1 MQLLPDWRAVL
12 RHAWSVRLI
21 ILAGLFSGA
30 EVALPFFDGILD
42 VPAGVFAALSAA
54 ATCGAFIT
62 RIIAQKEFRP

>member
-21 ILAGLFSGA
+21 ILAGLFSGV
-30 EVALPFFDGILD
+30 EVALPFLDGVLD
-42 VPAGVFAALSAA
+42 VPAGVFAALSAV

-62 RIIAQKEFRP
+62 RIIAQKELHP

>member
-30 EVALPFFDGILD
+30 EVALPFLDGILD
-42 VPAGVFAALSAA
+42 VPGGVFAALSAA
-54 ATCGAFIT
+54 ATCAAFIT
-62 RIIAQKEFRP
+62 RILAQKEFHS

>member
-1 MQLLPDWRAVL
+1 MRLLPDWRAVL

-30 EVALPFFDGILD
+30 EVALPFLDGILD
-42 VPAGVFAALSAA
+42 VPAGVFAALSAG

-62 RIIAQKEFRP
+62 RILAQKEFHP